1 MRKIFFRTLLT
12 IAILCT
18 SSLEAQKRP
27 KNMENQQPNSLA
39 ENPKLVVGIIVD
51 QMRYD
56 YLTRF
61 ESHFGEGGFK
71 RLINEGFNCKNNHF
85 NYAQTSTAPGHASV
99 YTGTTPSVHGIIG
112 NNWYDK
118 VSGSMVYCVADS
130 TYESKGTLTGAGQ
143 MSPHRLN
150 VTTITDQLRLH
161 HQMRSKVI
169 AISLKDRGAVLPG
182 GHTANAAY
190 WFQGHDEGKWVSS
203 SYYMEK
209 LPDWVVAFNES
220 GKVDSYKKPWNTLKS
235 IELYKESGPDSN
247 RYEHLWEGEQAPI
260 FPHDIPGLWEENDQY
275 ELIKYSPYGN
285 SIITDFALEALEQER
300 LGTDGITDFLS
311 VSYSSTDLVGHEY
324 GVNSKEIQD
333 IYLRLDLELE
343 RLLKTLDKQVGQG
356 EYTVFLTADHGAM
369 HVSAYLEDKKLPG
382 GNISRDDFTPSLEEF
397 LKYRFGTTDI
407 LKYHSYSQLFLDHEV
422 IANLDMNP
430 REVQELIALEILSY
444 KGVEQV
450 YTAFQ
455 LQHSSYMTGI
465 PRLLQNGY
473 NQKRSGDI
481 FYILESGI
489 TDSPIG
495 SSHGSPFAYDT
506 QVPLIFYGKGI
517 RKGSTLRKTEI
528 TDIAPTIAGLL
539 GIAFPSG
546 TTSDP
551 VTEVLK

>member
-1 MRKIFFRTLLT
+1 MKNSFFIIIMAFAVLFT
-12 IAILCT
+12 C
-18 SSLEAQKRP
+18 SLAAQKRAR
-27 KNMENQQPNSLA
+27 NNSGLPPSRLA
-39 ENPKLVVGIIVD
+39 ENPKLVVGIVVD

-61 ESHFGEGGFK
+61 ESHFVDGGFK
-71 RLINEGFNCKNNHF
+71 RLINEGFNCRNNHF
-85 NYAQTSTAPGHASV
+85 NYAQTSTAPGHASI

-112 NNWYDK
+112 NAWYDK
-118 VSGSMVYCVADS
+118 VSSSMVYCVSDT
-130 TYESKGTLTGAGQ
+130 TYESKGTLADAGQ

-150 VTTITDQLRLH
+150 VSTITDQLRLH

-209 LPDWVVAFNES
+209 LPEWVQAFNTS
-220 GKVDSYKKPWNTLKS
+220 GTVNSYKKPWNTLKS
-235 IELYKESGPDSN
+235 IELYRESGPDSN
-247 RYEHLWEGEQAPI
+247 RYEIVWEGEQAPV
-260 FPHDIPGLWEENDQY
+260 FPHDIPALWDQNDQY

-285 SIITDFALEALEQER
+285 SIITDFALEALKQER

-311 VSYSSTDLVGHEY
+311 ISYSSTDLVGHEY

-333 IYLRLDLELE
+333 MYLRLDLELE

-369 HVSAYLEDKKLPG
+369 HVSAYLEDKKLPA

-407 LKYHSYSQLFLDHEV
+407 LKYHSYSQLFLDHKV

-430 REVQELIALEILSY
+430 REVQELVAQEILSY
-444 KGVEQV
+444 EGVEQV

-455 LQHSSYMTGI
+455 LQHSAYMNGI
-465 PRLLQNGY
+465 PRLLQNGF

-506 QVPLIFYGKGI
+506 HVPLIFYGKGI
-517 RKGSTLRKTEI
+517 RKGSTLRRTEI

-546 TTSDP
+546 TTGEP
-551 VTEVLK
+551 VAEVLK